1 MTYTFLTTPAL
12 NSTRTIT
19 YSYTTSAS
27 QIPSPVISPIEL
39 YQFFSGLAT
48 SNANSPVDGDSSYEM
63 LMHMCVCMHVHVC
76 EYVCACV
83 ISEPFLF
90 SSFVLSWTIHIHAY
104 KWMHETHTCTHIHV
118 HMHTHAHTHPYIE
131 CIILFTIKA
140 PGAAQVTV
148 LRETGFLCRASYL
161 VGEEW
166 TRFHL
171 IKGLGCRSA

>member
-83 ISEPFLF
+83 FSEPFLF
-90 SSFVLSWTIHIHAY
+90 SSFVLS
-104 KWMHETHTCTHIHV
+104 
-118 HMHTHAHTHPYIE
+118 
-131 CIILFTIKA
+131 
-140 PGAAQVTV
+140 
-148 LRETGFLCRASYL
+148 
-161 VGEEW
+161 
-166 TRFHL
+166 
-171 IKGLGCRSA
+171 